1 MAAIAAANKIAMEP
15 AQPGDADQVGFTLAP
30 GLVALDDEVNART
43 EAFRGLRTHI
53 MARHVGE
60 GRRSIVIC
68 GPTPAVGCT
77 LVAANLA
84 VALSQIGVN
93 TLLVDANLREPALDK
108 IFRPS
113 APVTGLQQ
121 CLAGDEGFAEYI
133 QHDVLPHLSVL
144 FAGGAT
150 LNPQELLASERFA
163 SLMSFCLREF
173 DMTVVD
179 TPPANSCSDAHRV
192 STVAGYSL
200 IVARKDKTLVSDV
213 RVLVDQLENDYAR
226 VIGTVLTED

>member
-1 MAAIAAANKIAMEP
+1 MAGTAAASKTATDP
-15 AQPGDADQVGFTLAP
+15 ARPAKADEVGFALAP
-30 GLVALDDEVNART
+30 GLAALDDEVNART

-60 GRRSIVIC
+60 GRRSIVVC

-77 LVAANLA
+77 FVAANLA

-93 TLLVDANLREPALDK
+93 TLLIDANLRDPALDK
-108 IFRPS
+108 IFRPTG
-113 APVTGLQQ
+113 PVIGLQQ
-121 CLAGDEGFAEYI
+121 CLSADDGFAEYI
-133 QHDVLPHLSVL
+133 QQDIYPDLSVL
-144 FAGGAT
+144 FAGGAAP
-150 LNPQELLASERFA
+150 NPQELLASERFA

-173 DMTVVD
+173 DMTIVD

-213 RVLVDQLENDYAR
+213 RVLADQLENDYAR

>member
-1 MAAIAAANKIAMEP
+1 MAGTGVVNETATEP
-15 AQPGDADQVGFTLAP
+15 ARSSGSDQLGFTLAP
-30 GLVALDDEVNART
+30 SLVALDGEVNVRT

-68 GPTPAVGCT
+68 GPTPSVGCT
-77 LVAANLA
+77 FVAANLA

-93 TLLVDANLREPALDK
+93 TLLIDANLREPALDR

-113 APVTGLQQ
+113 APVSGLQQ
-121 CLAGDEGFAEYI
+121 CLSGEDGFAEHI
-133 QHDVLPHLSVL
+133 QHDVIPDLSVL

-150 LNPQELLASERFA
+150 QNPQELLASERFA
-163 SLMSFCLREF
+163 SLMSFSLREF
-173 DMTVVD
+173 DMTIVD
-179 TPPANSCSDAHRV
+179 TPPANSCSDVHRV

-200 IVARKDKTLVSDV
+200 IVARKDRTLVSDV
-213 RVLVDQLENDYAR
+213 RVLADQLQNDYAR

>member
-1 MAAIAAANKIAMEP
+1 MAATAAASKNPAEP
-15 AQPGDADQVGFTLAP
+15 VRAGDDDVSFMLAP

-60 GRRSIVIC
+60 GRRSIVVC
-68 GPTPAVGCT
+68 APTPAVGCT
-77 LVAANLA
+77 FVATNLA

-93 TLLVDANLREPALDK
+93 TLLIDANMREPALDT

-113 APVTGLQQ
+113 RPVTGLQQ
-121 CLAGDEGFAEYI
+121 CLAGDEGFAEHI
-133 QHDVLPHLSVL
+133 QQDVFPNLSIL

-150 LNPQELLASERFA
+150 ANPQELLASERFA

-173 DMTVVD
+173 DMTIVD

-200 IVARKDKTLVSDV
+200 IVARKDKTLVSDI
-213 RVLVDQLENDYAR
+213 RVLADQLENDYGR
-226 VIGTVLTED
+226 VIGTVLTEE